1 MTPIDIA
8 IHLEAPL
15 SHNEIGADMG
25 NVTLFR
31 RAARVVDGR
40 VLRVPVISAGALR
53 GVVRRLLWRETF
65 DRCGL
70 SRETVPGWDRL
81 YAALAN
87 GGTIE
92 AAETRISPDVIR
104 QRRESLP
111 VLSLLGAALYTS
123 HMAGRLRL
131 GTAWLDCSELG
142 TGALSMHDLVT
153 ETSTVRHHDAEE
165 QDPDVSGVGPM
176 PTTVETII
184 TGATL
189 RARADVSAELEA
201 SALAHGL
208 DLITHLG
215 GKSGQGN
222 GLVRIEHTGD
232 GSRYVAWLEANH
244 AAVRA
249 SLLRLC
255 DELQRQGKSKATKAK
270 DKREAAAPVS
280 DTDADTD
287 AERKLF

>member
-1 MTPIDIA
+1 MIIDIS
-8 IHLEAPL
+8 ILTDGPI
-15 SHNEIGADMG
+15 SHNEIGADLG

-31 RAARVVDGR
+31 RSPRVQNGNI
-40 VLRVPVISAGALR
+40 LRVPVISAGALR
-53 GVVRRLLWRETF
+53 GIVRRLLWRETF

-123 HMAGRLRL
+123 HMGGRLRM
-131 GTAWLDCSELG
+131 GHAWLDCSELG
-142 TGALSMHDLVT
+142 TGQLSMHDLVT

-176 PTTVETII
+176 PTTVETVIL
-184 TGATL
+184 GARFETT
-189 RARADVSAELEA
+189 AHVSTELEA

-208 DLITHLG
+208 DLVTHLG
-215 GKSGQGN
+215 GKVGQGN
-222 GLVRIEHTGD
+222 GAVRIKHSGD

-255 DELQRQGKSKATKAK
+255 DELQRQGKSKAAKAK
-270 DKREAAAPVS
+270 DKREAAAPQ
-280 DTDADTD
+280 TADD
-287 AERKLF
+287 GEGKLF

>member
-1 MTPIDIA
+1 MIIDIA
-8 IHLEAPL
+8 IHAEAPI

-31 RAARVVDGR
+31 RAPRIVGGR
-40 VLRVPVISAGALR
+40 KLYIPVISAGALR
-53 GVVRRLLWRETF
+53 AVVRRLLWRETF

-92 AAETRISPDVIR
+92 SAETRISPDVIR
-104 QRRESLP
+104 ARRKALP

-123 HMAGRLRL
+123 HMAGRLWPSM
-131 GTAWLDCSELG
+131 AWLDCSELG
-142 TGALSMHDLVT
+142 TGTMSMHDLVT

-176 PTTVETII
+176 PTTVETMV

-189 RARADVSAELEA
+189 RARAKVSDELEA
-201 SALAHGL
+201 SAFAHGL

-215 GKSGQGN
+215 GKVGQGN
-222 GLVRIEHTGD
+222 GQVRIEHTGD

-270 DKREAAAPVS
+270 DKREAAAVQV
-280 DTDADTD
+280 DDDG
-287 AERKLF
+287 EGKLF